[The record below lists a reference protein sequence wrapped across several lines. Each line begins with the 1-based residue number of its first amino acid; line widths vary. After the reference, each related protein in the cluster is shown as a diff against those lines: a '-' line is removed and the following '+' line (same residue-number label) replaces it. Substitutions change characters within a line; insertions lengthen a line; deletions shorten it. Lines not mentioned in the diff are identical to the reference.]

1 MFRRLCP
8 PVLRVLSSPLTAITG
23 YGYANVYTDGDVDD
37 LNIIYGEFSCNS
49 FKDLTEGLEWQ
60 GPEVI
65 DIEEVELDEDEED
78 EDD

>member
-1 MFRRLCP
+1 MKKFI
-8 PVLRVLSSPLTAITG
+8 VEYAITG